1 MSDNIINEEELNNQE
16 TVESPDNES
25 GEVNEVEKLTQE
37 LQNQKEQYL
46 RLFAEFD
53 NFKKRTAKERMDFF
67 KTANSETILALLPVL
82 DDFERAIN
90 EIGKS
95 EDHEMLKGV
104 ELIQNKLIET
114 LRAKGLKKMEIAA
127 GDDFDVELMEAVAQI
142 PAPEEN
148 LKGKIIDVAQTGYLL
163 TDKVLRH
170 AKVVVGQ

>member
-1 MSDNIINEEELNNQE
+1 MSENIVNEEELNPEINDSQQPE
-16 TVESPDNES
+16 TEELSDTELL
-25 GEVNEVEKLTQE
+25 KQE
-37 LQNQKEQYL
+37 LNNQKEQYL

-53 NFKKRTAKERMDFF
+53 NFKKRTAKERLEFF

-82 DDFERAIN
+82 DDFERAIK

-95 EDHEMLKGV
+95 DDNELLKGV

-114 LRAKGLKKMEIAA
+114 LRSKGLKKMEIST
-127 GDDFDVELMEAVAQI
+127 GDEFDVELMEAVAQI

-148 LKGKIIDVAQTGYLL
+148 LKSKVVDVVQTGYSL

>member
-1 MSDNIINEEELNNQE
+1 MSENIINEEELNEEITDKTDSQTDE
-16 TVESPDNES
+16 LS
-25 GEVNEVEKLTQE
+25 EVEALKEE
-37 LQNQKEQYL
+37 LDNQKEQYL

-53 NFKKRTAKERMDFF
+53 NFKKRTAKERLDFF

-82 DDFERAIN
+82 DDFERAIK

-95 EDHEMLKGV
+95 DDNELLKGI

-114 LRAKGLKKMEIAA
+114 LRSKGLKKIEIET
-127 GDDFDVELMEAVAQI
+127 GDDFDVETMEAVAQI

-148 LKGKIIDVAQTGYLL
+148 LQGKVVDVVQTGYSL
-163 TDKVLRH
+163 TDKVIRH